1 MSTHS
6 KGRII
11 LIVFH
16 PAFSVLFTSRE
27 QEREV
32 RVGERK
38 SRERGE
44 KKLRKDRQG
53 GREERWMLAGDVE
66 GGEEGCCQ
74 NSFC

>member
-1 MSTHS
+1 MVELSIHS

-27 QEREV
+27 REREV
-32 RVGERK
+32 RVKKSK

-44 KKLRKDRQG
+44 KKKAQERQAWAEG
-53 GREERWMLAGDVE
+53 GR
-66 GGEEGCCQ
+66 
-74 NSFC
+74 